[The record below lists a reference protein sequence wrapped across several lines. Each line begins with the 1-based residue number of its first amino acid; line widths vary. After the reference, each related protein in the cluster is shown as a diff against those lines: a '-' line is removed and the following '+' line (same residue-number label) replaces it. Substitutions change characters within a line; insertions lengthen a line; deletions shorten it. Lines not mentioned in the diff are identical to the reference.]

1 MKISTEQISGDGN
14 RVILVKRTSPN
25 SDPEREQNLLQE
37 LRELARAA
45 GYMPVGEL
53 TQTRF
58 PDSKYQLGRG
68 KIEELAELVRS
79 TGAEKAI
86 FYNRLST
93 IQLFNI
99 SEMCGCQVIDKFQ
112 LILEIFAKRA
122 TTHRS
127 RLQVELARLKYEVPR
142 ARAVV
147 SLLTKEE
154 RPGFMGLGDYEESYE
169 QDLKKR
175 ISRIEQELESAE
187 KDNESLRAFRHRKG
201 FSIISLA
208 GYTNAG
214 KSTLFNAI
222 VNESAEVKDMLFTTL
237 VPLTRALDLGG
248 RKALLTDTVGFI
260 EDLPHWL
267 VDAFKSTLNEIFL
280 SDLILLVVDV
290 SEKPESILQKL
301 STAHDTLWDRIKG
314 VPVITVL
321 NKTDLL
327 DESELATIME
337 QIGYMAPNPVFVSAK
352 AGTGIAALKAE
363 IIKHL
368 PPWSFYS
375 LSLPNSEKGM
385 SILSWLYEEGIV
397 HRVEYGELI
406 TVDYEARTEIIKR
419 AQALIG
425 TEEEE
430 ILKNAQEN

>member
-1 MKISTEQISGDGN
+1 MKIPAERKSDNEN
-14 RVILVKRTSPN
+14 RVILVKRTAHN
-25 SDPEREQNLLQE
+25 SDPEREENLFQE

-45 GYMPVGEL
+45 GYLPVGKL
-53 TQTRF
+53 TQIRF
-58 PDSKYQLGRG
+58 PDSRYQLGRG
-68 KIEELAELVRS
+68 KIEELAELVRD
-79 TGAEKAI
+79 TGAEKVI

-93 IQLFNI
+93 TQLFNI
-99 SEMCGCQVIDKFQ
+99 SEICGCQVIDKFQ

-127 RLQVELARLKYEVPR
+127 KLQVELARLRYEVPR
-142 ARAVV
+142 ARAIV
-147 SLLTKEE
+147 SLLKKEE
-154 RPGFMGLGDYEESYE
+154 RAGFMGFGDYEDSYE

-175 ISRIEQELESAE
+175 IARIESELESAE
-187 KDNESLRAFRHRKG
+187 KDDESLRAFRHRKG
-201 FSIISLA
+201 FSLISLA

-222 VNESAEVKDMLFTTL
+222 VNESVEVKDMLFTTL
-237 VPLTRALDLGG
+237 VPMTRALDLGG

-267 VDAFKSTLNEIFL
+267 VDAFKSTLDEIFL

-290 SEKPESILQKL
+290 SEKPEMILQKL
-301 STAHDTLWDRIKG
+301 STAHDTLWDRIQG

-327 DESELATIME
+327 DEFELDSIME

-352 AGTGIAALKAE
+352 EGNGMTALKAE

-368 PPWSFYS
+368 PAWTFCS
-375 LSLPNSEKGM
+375 LSLPNSERGM

-397 HRVEYGELI
+397 HRVEYGERIL
-406 TVDYEARTEIIKR
+406 VDYEARTEIINR
-419 AQALIG
+419 AQALIS
-425 TEEEE
+425 
-430 ILKNAQEN
+430 AQEN

>member
-1 MKISTEQISGDGN
+1 MKIPAEHKSGN
-14 RVILVKRTSPN
+14 ASRAILVKRTAPN
-25 SDPEREQNLLQE
+25 SDFEREEYLFKE
-37 LRELARAA
+37 LRELAKAA
-45 GYMPVGEL
+45 GYVPVREL
-53 TQTRF
+53 TQVRY
-58 PDSKYQLGRG
+58 PDSRYQLGRG

-79 TGAEKAI
+79 TGAEKVI

-93 IQLFNI
+93 MQLFNI
-99 SEMCGCQVIDKFQ
+99 SEICRCQVIDKFQ

-127 RLQVELARLKYEVPR
+127 KLQVELARLRYEIPR

-147 SLLTKEE
+147 SLLKKEE
-154 RPGFMGLGDYEESYE
+154 RAGFMGLGDYEESYE

-175 ISRIEQELESAE
+175 IARIKSELESAE
-187 KDNESLRAFRHRKG
+187 KDDESLRAFRHRKG
-201 FSIISLA
+201 FSLISLA

-222 VNESAEVKDMLFTTL
+222 VDESVEVKNMLFTTL
-237 VPLTRALDLGG
+237 VPTTRALDLGG

-260 EDLPHWL
+260 EELPHWL

-290 SEKPESILQKL
+290 SEEPETILQKL
-301 STAHDTLWDRIKG
+301 STAHDTLWDHIEG
-314 VPVITVL
+314 VPIITIL

-327 DESELATIME
+327 EESDLGTVME
-337 QIGYMAPNPVFVSAK
+337 KIGYMAPNPVFVSARE
-352 AGTGIAALKAE
+352 GSGMTALKAE

-368 PPWSFYS
+368 PAWTFCS

-397 HRVEYGELI
+397 HRVDYGERI
-406 TVDYEARTEIIKR
+406 HVDYEARTDIINR
-419 AQALIG
+419 AQALI
-425 TEEEE
+425 
-430 ILKNAQEN
+430 KAQEGLETLES

>member
-1 MKISTEQISGDGN
+1 MKILAEQKSGNGSGNGN
-14 RVILVKRTSPN
+14 RIILVKRTIPN
-25 SDPEREQNLLQE
+25 SDPEREEYLIQE
-37 LRELARAA
+37 LRELAKAA
-45 GYMPVGEL
+45 GYLPVGEL
-53 TQTRF
+53 KQTRY

-68 KIEELAELVRS
+68 KIEELAELVRLTS
-79 TGAEKAI
+79 AEKVI

-93 IQLFNI
+93 TQLFNI
-99 SEMCGCQVIDKFQ
+99 SEICRCQVIDKFQ

-127 RLQVELARLKYEVPR
+127 KLQVELARLRYEIPR

-147 SLLTKEE
+147 SLLKKEE
-154 RPGFMGLGDYEESYE
+154 RAGFMGLGDYEDSYE

-175 ISRIEQELESAE
+175 ITRIQSELESAE
-187 KDNESLRAFRHRKG
+187 RDDESLRALRHRKG
-201 FSIISLA
+201 FSLISLA

-222 VNESAEVKDMLFTTL
+222 VNESVEAKNMLFTTL
-237 VPLTRALDLGG
+237 VPTTRALDLGG

-267 VDAFKSTLNEIFL
+267 VDAFKSTLDEIFL
-280 SDLILLVVDV
+280 SDLILLVVDA
-290 SEKPESILQKL
+290 SESPEMILQKL
-301 STAHDTLWDRIKG
+301 STSLWDRIQG
-314 VPVITVL
+314 VPIITVL
-321 NKTDLL
+321 NKADLA
-327 DESELATIME
+327 DESEFNAIME

-352 AGTGIAALKAE
+352 KGTGMTALKAE

-368 PPWSFYS
+368 FPWCFCS

-397 HRVEYGELI
+397 HRVEFGERIFL
-406 TVDYEARTEIIKR
+406 DYEARTEIINR
-419 AQALIG
+419 VHALLEP
-425 TEEEE
+425 EE
-430 ILKNAQEN
+430 N

>member
-1 MKISTEQISGDGN
+1 MKIPAEKKSGNSN

-25 SDPEREQNLLQE
+25 ADFEREEYLFQE
-37 LRELARAA
+37 LRELAKAA
-45 GYMPVGEL
+45 GYIPVREL
-53 TQTRF
+53 TQVRF
-58 PDSKYQLGRG
+58 PDSRYQLGRG
-68 KIEELAELVRS
+68 KIEELAELVES
-79 TGAEKAI
+79 TGAEKVV

-93 IQLFNI
+93 MQLFNI
-99 SEMCGCQVIDKFQ
+99 SEICGCPVIDKFQ

-127 RLQVELARLKYEVPR
+127 KLQVELARLRYEVPR

-147 SLLTKEE
+147 SLLKKEE
-154 RPGFMGLGDYEESYE
+154 RAGFMGLGDYEESYE

-175 ISRIEQELESAE
+175 IARIQSELESAE
-187 KDNESLRAFRHRKG
+187 KDDESLRAFRHRKG
-201 FSIISLA
+201 FSLISLA

-222 VNESAEVKDMLFTTL
+222 VNESVEAKDMLFTTL
-237 VPLTRALDLGG
+237 VPTTRALDLGG

-280 SDLILLVVDV
+280 SDLILLVVDI
-290 SEKPESILQKL
+290 SEKPEMILQKL
-301 STAHDTLWDRIKG
+301 STAHDTLWDRIQG
-314 VPVITVL
+314 VPVITIL

-327 DESELATIME
+327 DESELDSIME
-337 QIGYMAPNPVFVSAK
+337 KIGYMAPNPVFVSAK
-352 AGTGIAALKAE
+352 EGSGMTALKAE

-368 PPWSFYS
+368 PAWTSCSF
-375 LSLPNSEKGM
+375 SLPNSEKGM

-397 HRVEYGELI
+397 HKVEYGERI
-406 TVDYEARTEIIKR
+406 MVDYEARIEIISR
-419 AQALIG
+419 AQGLIE
-425 TEEEE
+425 T
-430 ILKNAQEN
+430 QEN

>member
-1 MKISTEQISGDGN
+1 M
-14 RVILVKRTSPN
+14 
-25 SDPEREQNLLQE
+25 
-37 LRELARAA
+37 
-45 GYMPVGEL
+45 
-53 TQTRF
+53 
-58 PDSKYQLGRG
+58 
-68 KIEELAELVRS
+68 
-79 TGAEKAI
+79 
-86 FYNRLST
+86 
-93 IQLFNI
+93 
-99 SEMCGCQVIDKFQ
+99 DKFQ

-127 RLQVELARLKYEVPR
+127 KLQVELARLRYEIPR

-169 QDLKKR
+169 LDLKKR
-175 ISRIEQELESAE
+175 IAKIESELESAE

-201 FSIISLA
+201 FSLISLA

-222 VNESAEVKDMLFTTL
+222 VNESVEAKDMLFTTL
-237 VPLTRALDLGG
+237 VPMTRALDLGG

-290 SEKPESILQKL
+290 SENPDMILQKL
-301 STAHDTLWDRIKG
+301 STAHDTLWDRIQG

-321 NKTDLL
+321 NKIDQL
-327 DESELATIME
+327 DASGLDTLME

-352 AGTGIAALKAE
+352 EG
-363 IIKHL
+363 
-368 PPWSFYS
+368 
-375 LSLPNSEKGM
+375 KGM
-385 SILSWLYEEGIV
+385 Y
-397 HRVEYGELI
+397 
-406 TVDYEARTEIIKR
+406 
-419 AQALIG
+419 
-425 TEEEE
+425 
-430 ILKNAQEN
+430 

>member
-1 MKISTEQISGDGN
+1 MKIPAERKSDNEN
-14 RVILVKRTSPN
+14 RVILVKRTAPN
-25 SDPEREQNLLQE
+25 SDPEREENLFQE

-45 GYMPVGEL
+45 GYLPVGKL

-58 PDSKYQLGRG
+58 PDSRYQLGRG
-68 KIEELAELVRS
+68 KIEELAELVRD
-79 TGAEKAI
+79 TGAEKVI

-93 IQLFNI
+93 TQLFNI
-99 SEMCGCQVIDKFQ
+99 SEICGCQVIDKFQ

-127 RLQVELARLKYEVPR
+127 KLQVELARLRYEVPR
-142 ARAVV
+142 ARAIV
-147 SLLTKEE
+147 SILKKEE
-154 RPGFMGLGDYEESYE
+154 RAGFMGLGDYEDSYE

-175 ISRIEQELESAE
+175 IARIESELESAE
-187 KDNESLRAFRHRKG
+187 KDDEFLRAFRHRKG
-201 FSIISLA
+201 FSLVSLA

-222 VNESAEVKDMLFTTL
+222 VNESVEVKDMLFTTL
-237 VPLTRALDLGG
+237 VPMTRALDLGG

-267 VDAFKSTLNEIFL
+267 VDAFKSTLDEIFL

-290 SEKPESILQKL
+290 SEKPEMILQKL
-301 STAHDTLWDRIKG
+301 STSHDTLWDRIQG

-327 DESELATIME
+327 DESELDAIME
-337 QIGYMAPNPVFVSAK
+337 KIGYMAPNPVFVSAK
-352 AGTGIAALKAE
+352 EGNGMTALKAE

-368 PPWSFYS
+368 PAWTFCS
-375 LSLPNSEKGM
+375 LSLPNSERGM
-385 SILSWLYEEGIV
+385 SVLSWLYEEGIV
-397 HRVEYGELI
+397 HRVEYGEKIL
-406 TVDYEARTEIIKR
+406 VDYEARTEIINR
-419 AQALIG
+419 AQALIS
-425 TEEEE
+425 
-430 ILKNAQEN
+430 AQEN

>member
-1 MKISTEQISGDGN
+1 MRISAELKSGNGN

-25 SDPEREQNLLQE
+25 SDPDREQHLFQE

-45 GYMPVGEL
+45 GYVPVGEL

-58 PDSKYQLGRG
+58 PDSRYQLGRG

-79 TGAEKAI
+79 TGAEKVI

-122 TTHRS
+122 TTHRAK
-127 RLQVELARLKYEVPR
+127 LQVELARLRYESPR

-147 SLLTKEE
+147 SLLKKEE
-154 RPGFMGLGDYEESYE
+154 RPGFMGLGDYEASYE

-175 ISRIEQELESAE
+175 ITRIEQELESAE

-201 FSIISLA
+201 FSLISLA

-222 VNESAEVKDMLFTTL
+222 VNESTEVKDMLFTTL
-237 VPLTRALDLGG
+237 VPMTRALDLGG

-290 SEKPESILQKL
+290 SEQPDIILQKL
-301 STAHDTLWDRIKG
+301 STAHDTLWDRIQG
-314 VPVITVL
+314 VPIITVL

-327 DESELATIME
+327 DESELATVMAH
-337 QIGYMAPNPVFVSAK
+337 IGYMAPNPVFVSAK
-352 AGTGIAALKAE
+352 EGAGITALKAE

-375 LSLPNSEKGM
+375 FSLPNSEKGM

-397 HRVEYGELI
+397 QRVEYGERI
-406 TVDYEARTEIIKR
+406 NVDYEARTEIIKR
-419 AQALIG
+419 VQALVKI
-425 TEEEE
+425 EET
-430 ILKNAQEN
+430 LNNAQEN